1 MILKMHNALNLID
14 RKYICVLTL
23 AIFVVWSCSDVQK
36 QTKPDKLLSQDKM
49 VEIYTDMLILDGV
62 YSKKFETYGIEPTEH
77 IYNKFDIDSLT
88 LAQNMNYYNLDFEAN
103 IKIYEQV
110 QKNIE
115 AQKQIIDSI
124 DRVND
129 SLRRLKTET
138 RKPMLK
144 DSISLSKKMMKVD

>member
-1 MILKMHNALNLID
+1 
-14 RKYICVLTL
+14 
-23 AIFVVWSCSDVQK
+23 
-36 QTKPDKLLSQDKM
+36 
-49 VEIYTDMLILDGV
+49 
-62 YSKKFETYGIEPTEH
+62 
-77 IYNKFDIDSLT
+77 
-88 LAQNMNYYNLDFEAN
+88 MNYYNLDFEAN

>member
-1 MILKMHNALNLID
+1 MHNALNLID

-23 AIFVVWSCSDVQK
+23 AIFVVWSCDDVQK

-62 YSKKFETYGIEPTEH
+62 YRTNSKKFETYGIEPTEH